1 MKKRIIVTLFILVGL
16 SAIPLIIGIFYLY
29 TEAEKVQRSIFVNE
43 VLTAGNEVVNRID
56 ATIKNDTT
64 ALIGIEAAS
73 LDQNEID
80 TTNVISIEAASLDQ
94 NEIDTTNVIS
104 IQQIRRFLI
113 DSVNN
118 QPIGVIKSTIY
129 FQENNSQIIANDTE
143 YFTAAFRRLFPLYN
157 EPWDPK
163 KPQNGISNAFNIKDK
178 NLIQL
183 DSATTE
189 LLNAGTLRLMI
200 TEALKNENVDSRFD
214 FALFNAFTSQFVVEP
229 QYTQPDKVLN
239 SEFVFLLKYNE
250 KVSSPHYLIIYFPTV
265 RGIVLK
271 RMSNIIILIL
281 VFFIITFTVAFV
293 ALYSLYRQKKTAEVT
308 DEFINNVTHEFKTP
322 IATISLACEVLA
334 DPSMLGDQDI
344 RASYVEIINDE
355 NNRLKDMV
363 TTVLETAQLR
373 KGQIKMN
380 IELLDMHELIQKIT
394 DSFALMVNSSNGTL
408 NVALNAD
415 NHQIFGDRTHLTNS
429 ITNLIENGIKYS
441 TNSPEIL
448 VNTLSDEKNFVISV
462 SDKGIGIPQKSITK
476 IFDNFYR
483 VPHGNIHN
491 VKGYGLGLGY
501 VKKIVHLHH
510 GRIEVQ
516 SEEGKGST
524 FTIYL
529 PLKIG
534 K

>member
-16 SAIPLIIGIFYLY
+16 SAIPLMIGIFYLY

-43 VLTAGNEVVNRID
+43 VLTAGNAVVDRID
-56 ATIKNDTT
+56 ATIKNDTA
-64 ALIGIEAAS
+64 ALFGAES
-73 LDQNEID
+73 QNVSKHDID
-80 TTNVISIEAASLDQ
+80 TLHFVSM
-94 NEIDTTNVIS
+94 
-104 IQQIRRFLI
+104 QQTRKFLI
-113 DSVNN
+113 DSINN

-129 FQENNSQIIANDTE
+129 FQENNSQVIANDTE

-163 KPQNGISNAFNIKDK
+163 NLQNGISNSFNIKDQ

-183 DSATTE
+183 DSATLE
-189 LLNAGTLRLMI
+189 LLNPGALRLMI
-200 TEALKNENVDSRFD
+200 SEALKAENIDSRFD
-214 FALFNAFTSQFVVEP
+214 FALYNAFTAQFVVQP
-229 QYTQPDKVLN
+229 QSTPLDQMLN

-250 KVSSPHYLIIYFPTV
+250 KISSPHYLIIQFPTV
-265 RGIVLK
+265 RGIVFK
-271 RMSNIIILIL
+271 RMSNIIILIV
-281 VFFIITFTVAFV
+281 VFFVITFNIAFI
-293 ALYSLYRQKKTAEVT
+293 ALYSLYRQKKTTEVT
-308 DEFINNVTHEFKTP
+308 NDFINNVTHEFKTP

-334 DPSMLGDQDI
+334 DPTMLEDPDI

-373 KGQIKMN
+373 KGQIKMTV
-380 IELLDMHELIQKIT
+380 ELLDMHELIQKIT
-394 DSFALMVNSSNGTL
+394 DSFALLINSSNGELT
-408 NVALNAD
+408 VALNAD
-415 NHQIFGDRTHLTNS
+415 HHQIFGDRTHLTNAL
-429 ITNLIENGIKYS
+429 TNLIENSIKYS
-441 TNSPEIL
+441 TESPEIL
-448 VNTLSDEKNFVISV
+448 VNTISDEKHFIVSV

-501 VKKIVHLHH
+501 VKKIVQLHH

-516 SEEGKGST
+516 SAEGKGST
-524 FTIYL
+524 FTIDL
-529 PLKIG
+529 PIKM
-534 K
+534 

>member
-16 SAIPLIIGIFYLY
+16 SAIPLMIGIFYLY

-43 VLTAGNEVVNRID
+43 VLTAGNAVVDRID
-56 ATIKNDTT
+56 ATIKNDTA
-64 ALIGIEAAS
+64 ALFGAES
-73 LDQNEID
+73 QNVSKHDID
-80 TTNVISIEAASLDQ
+80 TLHFVSM
-94 NEIDTTNVIS
+94 
-104 IQQIRRFLI
+104 QQTRKFLI
-113 DSVNN
+113 DSINN

-129 FQENNSQIIANDTE
+129 FQENNSQVIANDTE

-163 KPQNGISNAFNIKDK
+163 NLQNGISNSFNIKDQ

-183 DSATTE
+183 DSATLE
-189 LLNAGTLRLMI
+189 LLNPGALRLMI
-200 TEALKNENVDSRFD
+200 SEALKAENIDSRFD
-214 FALFNAFTSQFVVEP
+214 FALYNAFTAQFVVQP
-229 QYTQPDKVLN
+229 QSTPLDQMLN

-250 KVSSPHYLIIYFPTV
+250 KISSPHYLIIQFPTV
-265 RGIVLK
+265 RGIVFK
-271 RMSNIIILIL
+271 RMSNIIILIV
-281 VFFIITFTVAFV
+281 VFFVITFNIAFI
-293 ALYSLYRQKKTAEVT
+293 ALYSLYRQKKTTEVT
-308 DEFINNVTHEFKTP
+308 NDFINNVTHEFKTP

-334 DPSMLGDQDI
+334 DPTMLEDPDI

-373 KGQIKMN
+373 KGQIKMTV
-380 IELLDMHELIQKIT
+380 ELLDMHELIQKIT
-394 DSFALMVNSSNGTL
+394 DSFALLINSSNGELT
-408 NVALNAD
+408 VALNAD
-415 NHQIFGDRTHLTNS
+415 HHQIFGDRTHLTNAL
-429 ITNLIENGIKYS
+429 TNLIENSIKYS
-441 TNSPEIL
+441 TESPEIL
-448 VNTLSDEKNFVISV
+448 VNTISDEKHFIVSV

-501 VKKIVHLHH
+501 VKKIVQLHH

-516 SEEGKGST
+516 SAEGKGST

-529 PLKIG
+529 PIKM
-534 K
+534 

>member
-1 MKKRIIVTLFILVGL
+1 MKKRFIIPLFILVGL
-16 SAIPLIIGIFYLY
+16 SAIPLIIGILYLY
-29 TEAEKVQRSIFVNE
+29 TEAEKVQRSIFINE
-43 VLTAGNEVVNRID
+43 VLAAGNEVINRID

-64 ALIGIEAAS
+64 ALFNMSGDAVEN
-73 LDQNEID
+73 QKID
-80 TTNVISIEAASLDQ
+80 TSDIV
-94 NEIDTTNVIS
+94 S
-104 IQQIRRFLI
+104 IQNTRKFLI
-113 DSVNN
+113 DSLNN
-118 QPIGVIKSTIY
+118 QPIGVIKTTVY

-143 YFTAAFRRLFPLYN
+143 FFTAAFRRQFPIYS
-157 EPWDPK
+157 ESWDPK
-163 KPQNGISNAFNIKDK
+163 KAKAGITKSFNIKDI

-189 LLNAGTLRLMI
+189 LLNANTLQRFI
-200 TEALKNENVDSRFD
+200 KEALQSENIDSRFD
-214 FALFNAFTSQFVVEP
+214 FALYNAFTTQFVVTPKYAKPEEI
-229 QYTQPDKVLN
+229 LN

-265 RGIVLK
+265 RGIVFK
-271 RMSNIIILIL
+271 RMSNIVILIL
-281 VFFIITFTVAFV
+281 VFFVITFSVAFT
-293 ALYSLYRQKKTAEVT
+293 ALYSLYRQKKTQDVT
-308 DEFINNVTHEFKTP
+308 NDFINNVTHEFKTP
-322 IATISLACEVLA
+322 IATISLACEVLS
-334 DPSMLGDQDI
+334 DPSMLQDNDI
-344 RASYVEIINDE
+344 RGSYVEIINDE

-380 IELLDMHELIQKIT
+380 VELIDMHELIQKVT
-394 DSFALMVNSSNGTL
+394 DSFALLVNSSDGTL
-408 NVALNAD
+408 TVALNAD
-415 NHQIFGDRTHLTNS
+415 HHQIFGDRTHLTNT

-441 TNSPEIL
+441 TGSPEIL
-448 VNTLSDEKNFVISV
+448 VNTLSDNKHFIVSV

-501 VKKIVHLHH
+501 VKKIINLHH

-516 SEEGKGST
+516 SAEGKGST

-529 PLKIG
+529 PLKS
-534 K
+534 

>member
-1 MKKRIIVTLFILVGL
+1 MKRRIIITLFILVGL
-16 SAIPLIIGIFYLY
+16 SAIPLMFGIFYLY

-43 VLTAGNEVVNRID
+43 VLSAGDAIVDRID
-56 ATIKNDTT
+56 AAIKNDTT
-64 ALIGIEAAS
+64 SIMEADS
-73 LDQNEID
+73 DEISKQD
-80 TTNVISIEAASLDQ
+80 
-94 NEIDTTNVIS
+94 IDMDEVVS
-104 IQQIRRFLI
+104 VQQTRKFLI

-129 FQENNSQIIANDTE
+129 FQENNSRIIAYDTE
-143 YFTAAFRRLFPLYN
+143 YFTAAFRTLFPLYKD
-157 EPWDPK
+157 PWDPNNL
-163 KPQNGISNAFNIKDK
+163 QSVTNSFNIKDI

-183 DSATTE
+183 DSATTH
-189 LLNAGTLRLMI
+189 LLNKDFLRQLI
-200 TEALKNENVDSRFD
+200 TEELKNENIDSRFD
-214 FALFNAFTSQFVVEP
+214 FALYNAFTTEFVVEP
-229 QYTQPDKVLN
+229 TDVKEKDILN

-250 KVSSPHYLIIYFPTV
+250 KVSSPHYLIIQFPTV
-265 RGIVLK
+265 RGIVFK

-293 ALYSLYRQKKTAEVT
+293 ALYSLYRQKKTSEVT
-308 DEFINNVTHEFKTP
+308 NDFINNVTHEFKTP

-334 DPSMLGDQDI
+334 DPTMLEDKDI
-344 RASYVEIINDE
+344 RSSYVEIINDE

-380 IELLDMHELIQKIT
+380 VELIDMHELIQKIT
-394 DSFALMVNSSNGTL
+394 DSFALLVSSSNGTL
-408 NVALNAD
+408 TVALNAD
-415 NHQIFGDRTHLTNS
+415 NFHIFGDRTHLTNS

-441 TNSPEIL
+441 TDSPEIL
-448 VNTLSDEKNFVISV
+448 VNTLSDEKYFVISV

-501 VKKIVHLHH
+501 VKQIIHLHH
-510 GRIEVQ
+510 GKIDVQ
-516 SEEGKGST
+516 SEEGKGSN

-529 PLKIG
+529 PLKVG

>member
-1 MKKRIIVTLFILVGL
+1 MKRRIIITLFILVGL
-16 SAIPLIIGIFYLY
+16 SAIPLVIGIFYLY

-43 VLTAGNEVVNRID
+43 VLSAGGAIVNRID

-64 ALIGIEAAS
+64 ALFTDES
-73 LDQNEID
+73 EEMSQQSID
-80 TTNVISIEAASLDQ
+80 TAG
-94 NEIDTTNVIS
+94 VIS
-104 IQQIRRFLI
+104 IQQTRKFLI
-113 DSVNN
+113 DSINN
-118 QPIGVIKSTIY
+118 QPVGVIKSTIY
-129 FQENNSQIIANDTE
+129 FQENNSRIIANDTE
-143 YFTAAFRRLFPLYN
+143 YFTAAFRTLFPLYN
-157 EPWDPK
+157 EPWDPTNL
-163 KPQNGISNAFNIKDK
+163 QSITNSFNIKDI

-183 DSATTE
+183 DSATKE
-189 LLNAGTLRLMI
+189 LLNVGSLRRI
-200 TEALKNENVDSRFD
+200 ISEELKNENIDSRFD
-214 FALFNAFTSQFVVEP
+214 FALYNAFTTDFVVKP
-229 QYTQPDKVLN
+229 QYTQPDKMLN

-250 KVSSPHYLIIYFPTV
+250 KVSSPHYLIIQFPTV

-281 VFFIITFTVAFV
+281 VFFVITFTVSFI

-308 DEFINNVTHEFKTP
+308 DDFINNVTHEFKTP
-322 IATISLACEVLA
+322 IATISLACEVLS
-334 DPSMLGDQDI
+334 DPTMLEDQDI

-380 IELLDMHELIQKIT
+380 IELINMHELIQKIT
-394 DSFALMVNSSNGTL
+394 NSFALMISSSNGNLT
-408 NVALNAD
+408 VALNAD
-415 NHQIFGDRTHLTNS
+415 TFMLFGDRTHLTNS
-429 ITNLIENGIKYS
+429 ITNLIENAIKYS

-448 VNTLSDEKNFVISV
+448 VNTLSDEKHFIISV

-529 PLKIG
+529 PLKIS

>member
-1 MKKRIIVTLFILVGL
+1 MKKRIIITLFILVGL

-29 TEAEKVQRSIFVNE
+29 SEAEKVQRSIFVNE
-43 VLTAGNEVVNRID
+43 VLSAGNAIVDRID
-56 ATIKNDTT
+56 ATVKNDTT
-64 ALIGIEAAS
+64 AFFDTETEEA
-73 LDQNEID
+73 DKKRID
-80 TTNVISIEAASLDQ
+80 TADV
-94 NEIDTTNVIS
+94 VS
-104 IQQIRRFLI
+104 IQQTRKFLI
-113 DSVNN
+113 DSINN

-129 FQENNSQIIANDTE
+129 FQENNSRIIANDTE
-143 YFTAAFRRLFPLYN
+143 YFTAAFRTLFPLYN
-157 EPWDPK
+157 EPWDPSK
-163 KPQNGISNAFNIKDK
+163 LQGIANSFNIKDI

-189 LLNAGTLRLMI
+189 LLNVGSLRRI
-200 TEALKNENVDSRFD
+200 ISEELKSENIDSRFD
-214 FALFNAFTSQFVVEP
+214 FALYNAFTANFVVKP
-229 QYTQPDKVLN
+229 QFTNIEKILK

-250 KVSSPHYLIIYFPTV
+250 KISSPHYLIISFPTV
-265 RGIVLK
+265 RGIVFK
-271 RMSNIIILIL
+271 RMSNIIILIV
-281 VFFIITFTVAFV
+281 VFFVITFTVAFV
-293 ALYSLYRQKKTAEVT
+293 ALYSLYRQKKTQDVT
-308 DEFINNVTHEFKTP
+308 NDFINNVTHEFKTP
-322 IATISLACEVLA
+322 IATISLACEVLS
-334 DPSMLGDQDI
+334 DPTMLEDQDI

-380 IELLDMHELIQKIT
+380 IELINMHELIQKIT
-394 DSFALMVNSSNGTL
+394 DSFALMISSSNGSLT
-408 NVALNAD
+408 VALNAD
-415 NHQIFGDRTHLTNS
+415 TFMLFGDRTHLTNS

-448 VNTLSDEKNFVISV
+448 INTLSDSKNFIISV
-462 SDKGIGIPQKSITK
+462 SDKGVGIPQKSIAK

-501 VKKIVHLHH
+501 VRKIVQFHH

-529 PLKIG
+529 PLKIN

>member
-16 SAIPLIIGIFYLY
+16 SAIPLMVGIFYLY

-43 VLTAGNEVVNRID
+43 VLTAGNEVVDRID
-56 ATIKNDTT
+56 ATIKNDTN
-64 ALIGIEAAS
+64 ALDGIDAAN
-73 LDQNEID
+73 LAQHDID
-80 TTNVISIEAASLDQ
+80 TTNVIS
-94 NEIDTTNVIS
+94 V
-104 IQQIRRFLI
+104 QQSRKFLI

-129 FQENNSQIIANDTE
+129 FQENDSRIIANDTE

-157 EPWDPK
+157 DPWDPK
-163 KPQNGISNAFNIKDK
+163 NPQNGISNAFNIKDK

-189 LLNAGTLRLMI
+189 LLNAGTLRRMI
-200 TEALKNENVDSRFD
+200 TEALINENVDSRFD

-239 SEFVFLLKYNE
+239 SEFIFLLKYNE

-265 RGIVLK
+265 RGIVFK
-271 RMSNIIILIL
+271 RMSSIIILI
-281 VFFIITFTVAFV
+281 VIFFVITFTVAFV
-293 ALYSLYRQKKTAEVT
+293 ALYSLYRQKKTQEVT
-308 DEFINNVTHEFKTP
+308 NDFINNVTHEFKTP

-334 DPSMLGDQDI
+334 DPTMLGDQDI

-394 DSFALMVNSSNGTL
+394 DSFALMINSSNGVLT
-408 NVALNAD
+408 VALNAD
-415 NHQIFGDRTHLTNS
+415 NHQLFGDRTHLTNS
-429 ITNLIENGIKYS
+429 ITNLIENAIKYS

-448 VNTLSDEKNFVISV
+448 INTLSDNKNFIFSV
-462 SDKGIGIPQKSITK
+462 TDKGVGIPQKAITK

-529 PLKIG
+529 PLKIN

>member
-1 MKKRIIVTLFILVGL
+1 MKKRIIITLVILVGL
-16 SAIPLIIGIFYLY
+16 SAIPLMLGIFYLF

-43 VLTAGNEVVNRID
+43 VLSAGNAIVDRID

-64 ALIGIEAAS
+64 ALIAYESEEMA
-73 LDQNEID
+73 QQRID
-80 TTNVISIEAASLDQ
+80 TAD
-94 NEIDTTNVIS
+94 VIS
-104 IQQIRRFLI
+104 IQQTRKFLI
-113 DSVNN
+113 DSIND

-129 FQENNSQIIANDTE
+129 FQENNSRIIANDTE
-143 YFTAAFRRLFPLYN
+143 YFTAAFRTQFPLYN
-157 EPWDPK
+157 EPWDPNNL
-163 KPQNGISNAFNIKDK
+163 QSITNSFNIKDI

-189 LLNAGTLRLMI
+189 LLNAGSLRRI
-200 TEALKNENVDSRFD
+200 ISEELKNENIDSRFD
-214 FALFNAFTSQFVVEP
+214 FALYNAFTTNFVVKP
-229 QYTQPDKVLN
+229 QYTQPDKILN

-250 KVSSPHYLIIYFPTV
+250 KVSSPHYLIIQFPTV

-281 VFFIITFTVAFV
+281 VFFVITFTVSFV

-308 DEFINNVTHEFKTP
+308 DDFINNVTHEFKTP

-334 DPSMLGDQDI
+334 DPTMLGDEDI

-380 IELLDMHELIQKIT
+380 IELINMHELIQKIT
-394 DSFALMVNSSNGTL
+394 DSFALMISSSNGVLT
-408 NVALNAD
+408 VALNAD
-415 NHQIFGDRTHLTNS
+415 QYQLFGDRTHLTNS
-429 ITNLIENGIKYS
+429 ITNLIENAIKYS
-441 TNSPEIL
+441 TDSPEIL
-448 VNTLSDEKNFVISV
+448 VNTLSDEKHFIISV
-462 SDKGIGIPQKSITK
+462 SDKGIGIPHTALGK

-501 VKKIVHLHH
+501 VKKIVNLHH

-529 PLKIG
+529 PLKIS

>member
-64 ALIGIEAAS
+64 ALIGIEAAN
-73 LDQNEID
+73 LDK
-80 TTNVISIEAASLDQ
+80 T
-94 NEIDTTNVIS
+94 EIDTTNVIS
-104 IQQIRRFLI
+104 IQQTSKFLI

-118 QPIGVIKSTIY
+118 QPVGVIKSTIY
-129 FQENNSQIIANDTE
+129 FQENNSRIIDNDTE
-143 YFTAAFRRLFPLYN
+143 YFTAAFRKLFPLFN

-163 KPQNGISNAFNIKDK
+163 NVQNGISGSFNIKDK
-178 NLIQL
+178 KLIQL

-189 LLNAGTLRLMI
+189 LLSARKLRMMI
-200 TEALKNENVDSRFD
+200 KEALNNENINSRFD
-214 FALFNAFTSQFVVEP
+214 FALYNAFTAQFVVEP
-229 QYTQPDKVLN
+229 QNATTDEVLN

-271 RMSNIIILIL
+271 RMSNIITLIL
-281 VFFIITFTVAFV
+281 VFFVITFSVAFV

-334 DPSMLGDQDI
+334 DPTMLGDQDI
-344 RASYVEIINDE
+344 RSSYVEIINDE

-380 IELLDMHELIQKIT
+380 IELLDMHELIRKIT

-408 NVALNAD
+408 NMALNAD
-415 NHQIFGDRTHLTNS
+415 NHLIFGDRTHLTNT

-441 TNSPEIL
+441 SNSPEIL
-448 VNTLSDEKNFVISV
+448 INTLSDDKNFIISV
-462 SDKGIGIPQKSITK
+462 SDKGVGIPQKSITK

-529 PLKIG
+529 PLKIN

>member
-1 MKKRIIVTLFILVGL
+1 MKKRIIVTLFIIVGL
-16 SAIPLIIGIFYLY
+16 SAIPLMIGIFYLY

-43 VLTAGNEVVNRID
+43 VLTAGNEAINRID
-56 ATIKNDTT
+56 ATIKNDT
-64 ALIGIEAAS
+64 IEPFDLKSDTIVRDA
-73 LDQNEID
+73 ID
-80 TTNVISIEAASLDQ
+80 TANI
-94 NEIDTTNVIS
+94 IS
-104 IQQIRRFLI
+104 IQQTRKFLI
-113 DSVNN
+113 DSVND
-118 QPIGVIKSTIY
+118 QPIGVIKTTVY
-129 FQENNSQIIANDTE
+129 FQENNSRIIDNDTE
-143 YFTAAFRRLFPLYN
+143 YFTAAFRRLFPLSN
-157 EPWDPK
+157 ESWDPTK
-163 KPQNGISNAFNIKDK
+163 IQNGISNFNIKDK

-189 LLNAGTLRLMI
+189 LLNAGTLRMI
-200 TEALKNENVDSRFD
+200 ISEALKNENIESRFD
-214 FALFNAFTSQFVVEP
+214 FALYNAFTSQFVVEP
-229 QYTQPDKVLN
+229 QYSQPDQVLN
-239 SEFVFLLKYNE
+239 SDFVFLLKYNE

-265 RGIVLK
+265 RGIVFR
-271 RMSNIIILIL
+271 RMSNIIILIV

-293 ALYSLYRQKKTAEVT
+293 ALYSLYRQKKTTEVT
-308 DEFINNVTHEFKTP
+308 NDFINNVTHEFKTP

-334 DPSMLGDQDI
+334 DPTMLEDKDI

-380 IELLDMHELIQKIT
+380 VELIDMHELIQKVT
-394 DSFALMVNSSNGTL
+394 DSFALLVNSSNGTL
-408 NVALNAD
+408 TVALNAD
-415 NHQIFGDRTHLTNS
+415 NSQLFGDRTHLTNALN
-429 ITNLIENGIKYS
+429 NLIENGIKYS
-441 TNSPEIL
+441 NNSPEIL
-448 VNTLSDEKNFVISV
+448 VYTLSDEKNFIVSV
-462 SDKGIGIPQKSITK
+462 TDKGIGIPQTAIGK

-501 VKKIVHLHH
+501 VKKIVQLHR

-516 SEEGKGST
+516 STEGKGST

>member
-1 MKKRIIVTLFILVGL
+1 MKKRILIPLFILVGL

-43 VLTAGNEVVNRID
+43 VLTAGNDAIDRID
-56 ATIKNDTT
+56 AVIKNDTT
-64 ALIGIEAAS
+64 ALLEADS
-73 LDQNEID
+73 DEIANQD
-80 TTNVISIEAASLDQ
+80 
-94 NEIDTTNVIS
+94 IDMDEVVS
-104 IQQIRRFLI
+104 VQQTRVFLI

-118 QPIGVIKSTIY
+118 QPIGVIRSTIY
-129 FQENNSQIIANDTE
+129 FQENNSRVIANDTE
-143 YFTAAFRRLFPLYN
+143 YFTAAYRRLFPQYN
-157 EPWDPK
+157 DPSDPK
-163 KPQNGISNAFNIKDK
+163 NVQNDITNAFNIKDIS
-178 NLIQL
+178 LIQI
-183 DSATTE
+183 DSATLE
-189 LLNAGTLRLMI
+189 LLTADKLYDI
-200 TEALKNENVDSRFD
+200 IKEALKNENIEDRFD
-214 FALFNAFTSQFVVEP
+214 FALYNAFTAQFVVEP
-229 QYTQPDKVLN
+229 QSATPEEVLN

-265 RGIVLK
+265 RGIVFK
-271 RMSNIIILIL
+271 RMSNVIAMILI
-281 VFFIITFTVAFV
+281 FFIITFTVAFV
-293 ALYSLYRQKKTAEVT
+293 ALYSLYRQKKTQDVT
-308 DEFINNVTHEFKTP
+308 NDFINNVTHEFKTP

-334 DPSMLGDQDI
+334 DPTMLEDKDI

-380 IELLDMHELIQKIT
+380 VELLDMHELIQKVT
-394 DSFALMVNSSNGTL
+394 DSFALLVNSSNGTL
-408 NVALNAD
+408 SVALNAD
-415 NHQIFGDRTHLTNS
+415 RHQIFGDRTHLTNTL
-429 ITNLIENGIKYS
+429 TNLIENGIKYS
-441 TNSPEIL
+441 TESPEIL
-448 VNTLSDEKNFVISV
+448 VNTLSDEKHFIVSV
-462 SDKGIGIPQKSITK
+462 SDKGIGIPQTALGK

-501 VKKIVHLHH
+501 VKKIVQLHR

-516 SEEGKGST
+516 SAEGKGST

-529 PLKIG
+529 PLKVG

>member
-16 SAIPLIIGIFYLY
+16 SAIPLIFGIFYLY

-43 VLTAGNEVVNRID
+43 VLSAGNEVVNRID

-64 ALIGIEAAS
+64 ALFDLEM
-73 LDQNEID
+73 DNVDRREID
-80 TTNVISIEAASLDQ
+80 TASIISM
-94 NEIDTTNVIS
+94 
-104 IQQIRRFLI
+104 QQTRKFLI

-118 QPIGVIKSTIY
+118 QPIGVIKTTIY
-129 FQENNSQIIANDTE
+129 FQENDTRIIANDTE

-157 EPWDPK
+157 ESRDPK
-163 KPQNGISNAFNIKDK
+163 KPQNGISNTFNIKDK
-178 NLIQL
+178 KLIEL
-183 DSATTE
+183 DSTTLA
-189 LLNAGTLRLMI
+189 LLNPEALQLMI
-200 TEALKNENVDSRFD
+200 SDALKNENIDSRFD
-214 FALFNAFTSQFVVEP
+214 FALFNAFTSQFVVKP
-229 QYTQPDKVLN
+229 QSTPLDQMLN

-250 KVSSPHYLIIYFPTV
+250 KISSPHYLIIQFPTV
-265 RGIVLK
+265 RGIVFK
-271 RMSNIIILIL
+271 RMSNIIILIV
-281 VFFIITFTVAFV
+281 VFFAITFTVAFV
-293 ALYSLYRQKKTAEVT
+293 ALYSLYRQKKTTEVT
-308 DEFINNVTHEFKTP
+308 NDFINNVTHEFKTP

-334 DPSMLGDQDI
+334 DPTMLEDKDI

-380 IELLDMHELIQKIT
+380 VELIDMHELIQKVT
-394 DSFALMVNSSNGTL
+394 DSFALLVNSSNGTL
-408 NVALNAD
+408 TVALNAD
-415 NHQIFGDRTHLTNS
+415 KSQLFGDRTHLTNAL
-429 ITNLIENGIKYS
+429 TNLIENGIKYS
-441 TNSPEIL
+441 NESPEIL
-448 VNTLSDEKNFVISV
+448 VYTLSDEKNFIVSV
-462 SDKGIGIPQKSITK
+462 TDKGIGIPQTAIGK

-501 VKKIVHLHH
+501 VKKIVQLHH
-510 GRIEVQ
+510 GRIEVK

-529 PLKIG
+529 PLKIS
-534 K
+534 